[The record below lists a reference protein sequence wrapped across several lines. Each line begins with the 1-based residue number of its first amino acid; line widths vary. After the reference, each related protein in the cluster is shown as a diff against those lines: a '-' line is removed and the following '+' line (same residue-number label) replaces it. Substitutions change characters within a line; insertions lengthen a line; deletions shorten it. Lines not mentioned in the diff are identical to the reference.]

1 MRFFIYSRKSVYTGK
16 GESVENQIEMCK
28 QYIRSKFPDVVEDAI
43 TIYEDEGFS
52 AKDTIRPQFQ
62 RMLQD
67 IRERKPDYIVCY
79 RLDRISRSV
88 SDFSALIEELND
100 RNISFICIKEEFDT
114 SKPMGKAMMDIASV
128 FAQLERETIAE
139 RVRDKI
145 AASKAKGLWMGG
157 TPPLGYDIKDRQ
169 LVPSEQEKTLVNLIF
184 IKYNL

>member
-114 SKPMGKAMMDIASV
+114 SKPMGKAMMYIASV
-128 FAQLERETIAE
+128 FAPVSYTHLSSVPCRWPC
-139 RVRDKI
+139 RSRRKNRDK
-145 AASKAKGLWMGG
+145 
-157 TPPLGYDIKDRQ
+157 
-169 LVPSEQEKTLVNLIF
+169 SEA
-184 IKYNL
+184 